1 MEYVIGVDLGGTQLR
16 AGLADELGR
25 IYTEV
30 RVPTE
35 AQHGPASVIDRIV
48 ACIAQVRTALPSDA
62 TLCGVGIGS
71 PGPLDPYTGI
81 VFTTPNMPG
90 WDHVPLR
97 DLLIERTGLPVVL
110 GNDAN
115 VAALGEWRFGG
126 GQGCRHLVYLTIS
139 TGIGGG
145 VISDGRLL
153 LGRMGAAGELGHM
166 ILDAANRTVWE
177 DMASGTALAAYAA
190 QAMPGVPE
198 SLLHEF
204 ATPLTVSA
212 ADVARAAA
220 RGDALARALMQREA
234 ELLGL
239 GLVSTLHLFSPE
251 IILVGGSVVTQN
263 SYLLEGARQVVQE
276 RVLADVYRQVPI
288 QVATLGEQ
296 VGVLGAVALVLYQR
310 DAGQ

>member
-16 AGLADELGR
+16 AVLADELGR
-25 IYTEV
+25 IQTHV
-30 RVPTE
+30 RMPTE
-35 AQHGPASVIDRIV
+35 AQYGPASVIDRIV
-48 ACIAQVRTALPSDA
+48 ACITQMRAALPSGA
-62 TLCGVGIGS
+62 TLCGVGVGS
-71 PGPLDPYTGI
+71 PGPLDPYTGM

-97 DLLIERTGLPVVL
+97 DLLIERTGLSIVL

-115 VAALGEWRFGG
+115 LAALGEWRFGG
-126 GQGCRHLVYLTIS
+126 GQGYQHLVYLTIS

-166 ILDAANRTVWE
+166 ILDADNRTSWE

-190 QAMPGVPE
+190 QAMIGAPE
-198 SLLHEF
+198 SLLHEL
-204 ATPLTVSA
+204 ATPSTVSA
-212 ADVARAAA
+212 AHVARAAA
-220 RGDALARALMQREA
+220 DGDALAQALMQREA

-239 GLVSTLHLFSPE
+239 GLVTTLHLFSPE
-251 IILVGGSVVTQN
+251 IILIGGSVVTQN
-263 SYLLEGARQVVQE
+263 SYLLEGARRVVQE

-288 QVATLGEQ
+288 QVAALGDQ

-310 DAGQ
+310 HARQ